1 MEKSE
6 ALQARARRH
15 YELGRVRAGLRLGLW
30 TLPMVGVSL
39 WSNGWSG
46 ASCFVGLLLFVGV
59 VGLRWRGMAWGQAIR
74 PGLLAGIAPL
84 MIPIMLRTQGPCCTG
99 DACWSVC
106 MASCIAGGLV
116 AGIAIG
122 LSAPVRR
129 ASGPT
134 PVSSVGTARSGP
146 VQFMVSALVLASL
159 AGLLGCAVVGVA
171 GVVGMV
177 ASLLASSLA
186 TTVLTR
192 SGWPASAPR

>member
-6 ALQARARRH
+6 ALRAQARQH
-15 YELGRVRAGLRLGLW
+15 YELGRLRAGLRFGLW

-39 WSNGWSG
+39 WSNGWSS
-46 ASCFVGLLLFVGV
+46 ATCFVGLLLFVGV
-59 VGLRWRGMAWGQAIR
+59 VALWWRGMAWGQAIR

-84 MIPIMLRTQGPCCTG
+84 MIPILLRTQGPCCTG

-116 AGIAIG
+116 AGIGIG
-122 LSAPVRR
+122 LSAPV
-129 ASGPT
+129 
-134 PVSSVGTARSGP
+134 RSGP
-146 VQFMVSALVLASL
+146 VQFMVGAIFLASL
-159 AGLLGCAVVGVA
+159 AGLLGCAVVGAA

-186 TTVLTR
+186 TTVLAR
-192 SGWPASAPR
+192 SGWAASAR